1 MKKALLFLFILAL
14 LPAGALAQD
23 MPHAGAEI
31 VATYMQSGTYDVG
44 AENIEAAFE
53 EATGIE
59 LELVASPWAVLNQ
72 NHITDLTTGARASLT

>member
-1 MKKALLFLFILAL
+1 MRKTLLLLLILSL
-14 LPAGALAQD
+14 LPLGGALAQD

-53 EATGIE
+53 EATGIDV
-59 LELVASPWAVLNQ
+59 ELVASPWAVLTR
-72 NHITDLTTGARASLT
+72 ITSRI